1 MLGDC
6 LCNIAYSLKA
16 CKIKE
21 IYRCKYV
28 IWIRELHGL
37 NALVYASCI
46 SLSGYK

>member
-6 LCNIAYSLKA
+6 HCNIAYFLKA

-21 IYRCKYV
+21 NRCKYV

-37 NALVYASCI
+37 NAFVYTSCI